1 MASGADYGSTATM
14 YQETLCL
21 PDGDYELTMS
31 DTYGDVR
38 APSNPSWLTTICDDC
53 SRIDYCV
60 ASISGYLLRIWP
72 RLLQS
77 HLHGWR
83 DGIGH

>member
-1 MASGADYGSTATM
+1 MASGAGYGSTATM
-14 YQETLCL
+14 YQETICL
-21 PDGDYELTMS
+21 PDGDYELKMS

-38 APSNPSWLTTICDDC
+38 VPSKPSWLTTICDDC
-53 SRIDYCV
+53 SRMDYCV
-60 ASISGYLLRIWP
+60 APISGYLLRIWP
-72 RLLQS
+72 RLVQS